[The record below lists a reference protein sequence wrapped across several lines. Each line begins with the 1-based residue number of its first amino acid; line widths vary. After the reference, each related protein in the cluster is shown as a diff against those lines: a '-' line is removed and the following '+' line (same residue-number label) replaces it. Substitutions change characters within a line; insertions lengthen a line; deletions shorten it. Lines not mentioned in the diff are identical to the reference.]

1 MEKANDEK
9 KASGRK
15 GREDGIICA
24 QSPVAWA
31 SPAERWKKKPSESG
45 FFTCHTICAK
55 NCLFPGVYKIDK
67 RVKNDGERAREI
79 EIVN

>member
-1 MEKANDEK
+1 MMKK

-31 SPAERWKKKPSESG
+31 SPAERWKKKHRNQGSLRV
-45 FFTCHTICAK
+45 IQYVRK
-55 NCLFPGVYKIDK
+55 NVSSRCPQNRQKGK
-67 RVKNDGERAREI
+67 KNDGERAREI

>member
-24 QSPVAWA
+24 QNPVAWA
-31 SPAERWKKKPSESG
+31 SPAERWKKTSESG
-45 FFTCHTICAK
+45 FFTCHPICAK
-55 NCLFPGVYKIDK
+55 KCLFPGVYKIDK
-67 RVKNDGERAREI
+67 RVKK
-79 EIVN
+79 

>member
-31 SPAERWKKKPSESG
+31 SPAERWKKNIGIRVLYVSSNMCEKMS
-45 FFTCHTICAK
+45 
-55 NCLFPGVYKIDK
+55 LPGVHKIDK
-67 RVKNDGERAREI
+67 RVKKMMERERERLR
-79 EIVN
+79 